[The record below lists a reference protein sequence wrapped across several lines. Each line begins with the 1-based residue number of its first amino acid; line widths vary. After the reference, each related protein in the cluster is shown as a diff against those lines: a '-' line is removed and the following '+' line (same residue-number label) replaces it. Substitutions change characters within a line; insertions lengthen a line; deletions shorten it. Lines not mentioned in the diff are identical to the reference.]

1 MPHQIKLELP
11 LFIITEKLEREESHV
26 TAEKIRN
33 AFLGVTVKKQMLL
46 EVLKQHN
53 DEMSKLVGI
62 GKSKD
67 TLQKYQRTY
76 RCFESFM
83 RHQYTIDDIAK
94 GNQLQLYYWV

>member
-1 MPHQIKLELP
+1 LDKIKASLIHHYRE
-11 LFIITEKLEREESHV
+11 IERQESHI

-46 EVLKQHN
+46 EVFRQHN

-62 GKSKD
+62 DKSKD

-76 RCFESFM
+76 RCLESFM
-83 RHQYTIDDIAK
+83 KH
-94 GNQLQLYYWV
+94 